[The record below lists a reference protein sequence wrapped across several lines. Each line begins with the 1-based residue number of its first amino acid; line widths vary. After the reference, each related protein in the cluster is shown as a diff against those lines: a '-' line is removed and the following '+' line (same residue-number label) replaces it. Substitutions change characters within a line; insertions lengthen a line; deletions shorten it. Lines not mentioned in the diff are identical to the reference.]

1 MGTGVVEHLER
12 LGGVARRRAL
22 LAAVPRADLDRAVA
36 AGDVVRDGRGRYA
49 LPAVEEDLRAAA
61 RLGGVLSLTSAALRH
76 GWAVKTVPTRPH
88 VTVSRGRKIPVRPPV
103 AQVHRAELGREQ
115 VDGLTTSV
123 ETTLRDCLRRLP
135 FDEALCVAD
144 SARREGVEQG
154 VLDRI
159 AEAARGPGSAQARRV
174 ARLCSPRAAN
184 PFETVTRAIAYD
196 VPGLSV
202 RAQVPIVEG
211 DFHARPDLV
220 DERLRIVIEADSFE
234 WHGKRSALASDARR
248 YNRLVVAGW
257 MVLRFTYEDVMFHPA
272 EVGEVMVAAVALAEL
287 MNDALART
295 PPAA

>member
-1 MGTGVVEHLER
+1 MGIVEHLER
-12 LGGVARRRAL
+12 LGGVASRRAL
-22 LAAVPRADLDRAVA
+22 LAHVPRAELERAVC

-49 LPAVEEDLRAAA
+49 LPAVEEDLRVAA

-76 GWAVKTVPTRPH
+76 GWAVKAVPARPH
-88 VTVSRGRKIPVRPPV
+88 VTVSRGRKLPASHQV
-103 AQVHRAELGREQ
+103 AHVHRAELHRDQ
-115 VDGLTTSV
+115 VDGPTTSV
-123 ETTLRDCLRRLP
+123 ETTLLGCLRTLP

-159 AEAARGPGSAQARRV
+159 GELARGPGSAQVRRV
-174 ARLCSPRAAN
+174 ARLCSPAAAN
-184 PFETVTRAIAYD
+184 PFESVTRAIACD
-196 VPGLSV
+196 IPGLSV
-202 RAQVPIVEG
+202 QPQVVIVDG
-211 DFHARPDLV
+211 AFRARPDLV

-257 MVLRFTYEDVMFHPA
+257 MVLRFSYEDVMFHPA
-272 EVGEVMVAAVALAEL
+272 EVREVMIAAVALAEL
-287 MNDALART
+287 MNDAVGRL